1 MRRPGGLTIAIDG
14 VVGVGKTTTA
24 RQVAAAL
31 GYSHMDTGAMYR
43 AVTLAAMRRNIA
55 ADQEEAL
62 CGLLASLRIELEPRG
77 GCSRVLLN
85 GEDISTAIRRP
96 EVTRRVGPY
105 ADAPVVRRALVA
117 QQRKMGDQGGVVA
130 EGRDMG
136 SVVFPQADLKVLMV
150 ADLEERARRRH
161 RELSEKGVKLS
172 LQQVKSSIRAR
183 DRTDSARD
191 YGAEHDPD
199 ETIELDTTHLTMEE
213 QVGRIVCWARERGA

>member
-55 ADQEEAL
+55 ADQAEAL
-62 CGLLASLRIELEPRG
+62 GGLLENLRIDLEPRG
-77 GCSRVLLN
+77 ECCRVLLD
-85 GEDISTAIRRP
+85 GEDVSAAIRHP

-117 QQRKMGDQGGVVA
+117 RQRIMGGRGGVVA

-136 SVVFPQADLKVLMV
+136 SVVFPEAELKVLMV

>member
-31 GYSHMDTGAMYR
+31 GYRHMDTGAMYR

-55 ADQEEAL
+55 ADQAEAL
-62 CGLLASLRIELEPRG
+62 GGLLENLKIELEPRG
-77 GCSRVLLN
+77 ECSRVLLD
-85 GEDISTAIRRP
+85 GEDVSAAIRHP

-117 QQRKMGDQGGVVA
+117 RQRNMGGRGGVVA

-136 SVVFPQADLKVLMV
+136 SVVFPGAELKVLMV

-172 LQQVKSSIRAR
+172 LEQVKSSIRAR
-183 DRTDSARD
+183 DQADSARD
-191 YGAEHDPD
+191 YGAEHDQD

-213 QVGRIVCWARERGA
+213 QVDHIVCWARERGA